1 MRIAVYIFGLL
12 RPLTLPVS
20 AKGLYDTPATF
31 RQETCRTAG
40 APAAIYFCI
49 NEQRLKRGIVDL
61 GGRTR
66 MLSRNHSRFQYFV
79 FLLAGVVL
87 LSCGLSQAQQ
97 PDQETSPPTDA
108 AKPASPEPENFF
120 VRWAE
125 FYRQDWSPTAASSPA
140 PARRG
145 LPSPLDSPP
154 FPNSDWSYGGSPV
167 IGEPDT
173 NSYPLMTAINQARSR
188 TKIYGWLD
196 PTVNFTNSAHS
207 NAPEAND
214 VYSNRFE
221 LNQFVLY
228 VERLPDSVQRDHID
242 WGYHLTALYGT
253 DYRYTTGKGYFS
265 GQLLNDHRQYGFDPT
280 LEYIDIYVPQVAQG
294 MNLRLGRFI
303 SIPGIEA
310 QLAPN
315 NYIFSHS
322 LLYAIDPFTDTGLI
336 ATVKLNDQWLVQ
348 LGITGGHD
356 VALWTPDAKPSGTGC
371 LGYTTRSVNDN
382 VYLCAN
388 GINDGKYAYNNLQQ
402 YDATWY
408 HKFSKTWHMA
418 TETWYMDQRDVPALR
433 GNIQPETGSNAAYC
447 LPGEQRC
454 TAPEYAVVNFLQKEL
469 SPHDFLSFRSD
480 FLDDKKG
487 QRTGYATRY
496 SENTIT
502 WCHWIG
508 TTVQLRP
515 ELRFE
520 RAWDQKAYDNGRR
533 QNQLTVASDLI
544 FHF

>member
-1 MRIAVYIFGLL
+1 MPAMNNSRRL
-12 RPLTLPVS
+12 R
-20 AKGLYDTPATF
+20 F
-31 RQETCRTAG
+31 
-40 APAAIYFCI
+40 F
-49 NEQRLKRGIVDL
+49 
-61 GGRTR
+61 
-66 MLSRNHSRFQYFV
+66 
-79 FLLAGVVL
+79 FLFAGVVF
-87 LSCGLSQAQQ
+87 LSCALSQAQQ
-97 PDQETSPPTDA
+97 SDRETSPLPDA
-108 AKPASPEPENFF
+108 PKPIIPKPKSFF
-120 VRWAE
+120 DRWGE
-125 FYRQDWSPTAASSPA
+125 FYRQDWSPRAASSPA

-173 NSYPLMTAINQARSR
+173 NGYPLMTAINQARSR

-196 PTVNFTNSAHS
+196 PTVNFSNSVHS
-207 NAPEAND
+207 NGPEAND

-228 VERLPDSVQRDHID
+228 AEQLPDSVQRDHID
-242 WGYHLTALYGT
+242 WGYHFTALYGT
-253 DYRYTTGKGYFS
+253 DYRYTTGKGYLS

-280 LEYIDIYVPQVAQG
+280 LEYVDVYVPQVAQG

-315 NYIFSHS
+315 NYMFSHS

-336 ATVKLNDQWLVQ
+336 ATVKLNDQWVVQ

-371 LGYTTRSVNDN
+371 LSYTTKSVNDN
-382 VYLCAN
+382 VYICAN

-402 YDATWY
+402 YDTTWY
-408 HKFSKTWHMA
+408 HKFSKTVHMA
-418 TETWYMDQRDVPALR
+418 TEAWYMYEREVPALG
-433 GNIQPETGSNAAYC
+433 GNTPPETGANAAYC

-469 SPHDFLSFRSD
+469 SSHDFLSVRSD

-508 TTVQLRP
+508 ATVQLRP

-533 QNQLTVASDLI
+533 HNQLTVASDLI

>member
-1 MRIAVYIFGLL
+1 MRPKNSLHCH
-12 RPLTLPVS
+12 LT
-20 AKGLYDTPATF
+20 
-31 RQETCRTAG
+31 
-40 APAAIYFCI
+40 
-49 NEQRLKRGIVDL
+49 
-61 GGRTR
+61 
-66 MLSRNHSRFQYFV
+66 
-79 FLLAGVVL
+79 FLLVFTCLAL
-87 LSCGLSQAQQ
+87 LSCGLSQAQLANR
-97 PDQETSPPTDA
+97 ETSPLPDAPTPSERG
-108 AKPASPEPENFF
+108 AKGFF
-120 VRWAE
+120 ARWAE
-125 FYRQDWSPTAASSPA
+125 FYRQDWSGTAPSSPA

-145 LPSPLDSPP
+145 APSPLDSPP

-188 TKIYGWLD
+188 TKLYGWLD
-196 PTVNFTNSAHS
+196 PTLNFSTSAHS

-214 VYSNRFE
+214 VYANRFE
-221 LNQFVLY
+221 LNQLVLY
-228 VERLPDSVQRDHID
+228 AERLPDSVQRDHID

-253 DYRYTTGKGYFS
+253 DYRFTTAKGYGV
-265 GQLLNDHRQYGFDPT
+265 GQLLNDHREYGFDPT
-280 LEYIDIYVPQVAQG
+280 LEYVDVYIPQVAQG

-303 SIPGIEA
+303 SVPGIEA

-336 ATVKLNDQWLVQ
+336 ATVKMNDQWLLQ

-356 VALWTPDAKPSGTGC
+356 VALWTPDAKPSGTAC
-371 LGYTTRSVNDN
+371 VSYTTKSVNDN
-382 VYLCAN
+382 LYACAN

-408 HKFSKTWHMA
+408 HKFSKTVHMA
-418 TETWYMDQRDVPALR
+418 TEAWYMYELDVPAL
-433 GNIQPETGSNAAYC
+433 GGPIQPERGANAAYC

-469 SPHDFLSFRSD
+469 SLHDFMSFRSD

-496 SENTIT
+496 SENTIM

-508 TTVQLRP
+508 NTVQIRP

-520 RAWDQKAYDNGRR
+520 RAWDRKAYDNGRQ

>member
-1 MRIAVYIFGLL
+1 MPFLFGQRITDAVFNTFFFLL
-12 RPLTLPVS
+12 VCFVLLLCAQSLAQQADAGASPIPDAPKPS
-20 AKGLYDTPATF
+20 IPEAKG
-31 RQETCRTAG
+31 
-40 APAAIYFCI
+40 
-49 NEQRLKRGIVDL
+49 
-61 GGRTR
+61 
-66 MLSRNHSRFQYFV
+66 
-79 FLLAGVVL
+79 
-87 LSCGLSQAQQ
+87 
-97 PDQETSPPTDA
+97 
-108 AKPASPEPENFF
+108 FF

-125 FYRQDWSPTAASSPA
+125 FYHQDWWGTPASSPA

-196 PTVNFTNSAHS
+196 PTLNFSNSTHS

-214 VYSNRFE
+214 VYSNRVE

-228 VERLPDSVQRDHID
+228 AEQLPDSVQRDHID

-253 DYRYTTGKGYFS
+253 DYRFTTAKGYGV
-265 GQLLNDHRQYGFDPT
+265 GQLVNDQREYGFDPT
-280 LEYIDIYVPQVAQG
+280 LEYIDVYFPQVAQG

-303 SIPGIEA
+303 SVPGIEA

-336 ATVKLNDQWLVQ
+336 ATVKLNDRWLLQ

-356 VALWTPDAKPSGTGC
+356 VALWAPDAKPSGTAC
-371 LGYTTRSVNDN
+371 VSYTTKSVNDN
-382 VYLCAN
+382 LYACAN
-388 GINDGKYAYNNLQQ
+388 GLNDGKYAYNNLQQ
-402 YDATWY
+402 YDTTWY
-408 HKFSKTWHMA
+408 HKFSKTIHMA
-418 TETWYMDQRDVPALR
+418 TEAWYMYELGVPAVGGAL
-433 GNIQPETGSNAAYC
+433 QPEKGANAAYC
-447 LPGEQRC
+447 LAGEQRC

-469 SPHDFLSFRSD
+469 SLHNFMSFRSD
-480 FLDDKKG
+480 FLDDKRG

-496 SENTIT
+496 SENTIM

-508 TTVQLRP
+508 STVQIRP

-520 RAWDQKAYDNGRR
+520 RAWDRKAYDNGRQ

>member
-1 MRIAVYIFGLL
+1 MRPNHNL
-12 RPLTLPVS
+12 R
-20 AKGLYDTPATF
+20 
-31 RQETCRTAG
+31 RWQ
-40 APAAIYFCI
+40 
-49 NEQRLKRGIVDL
+49 
-61 GGRTR
+61 
-66 MLSRNHSRFQYFV
+66 
-79 FLLAGVVL
+79 FLFLFAGVVF
-87 LSCGLSQAQQ
+87 LSGSLCWGQESEKQRSSL
-97 PDQETSPPTDA
+97 PDAP
-108 AKPASPEPENFF
+108 KPSAPRKKGFF
-120 VRWAE
+120 ARWAE
-125 FYRQDWSPTAASSPA
+125 YYREDWAGRTPSSPA

-154 FPNSDWSYGGSPV
+154 FPNADWSYGGSPV

-173 NSYPLMTAINQARSR
+173 NSYPLMTAINGARSR
-188 TKIYGWLD
+188 TKLYGWID
-196 PTVNFTNSAHS
+196 PTLNFSTSTHS
-207 NAPEAND
+207 NGPEAND
-214 VYSNRFE
+214 VYSNCFE
-221 LNQFVLY
+221 MNQFVFY
-228 VERLPDSVQRDHID
+228 AERLPDSVQRDHVD

-253 DYRYTTGKGYFS
+253 DYRYTIAKGYLS

-280 LEYIDIYVPQVAQG
+280 LEYVDVYVPQVAQG
-294 MNLRLGRFI
+294 MNIRLGRFI
-303 SIPGIEA
+303 SVPGIEA

-348 LGITGGHD
+348 AGITGGHD

-371 LGYTTRSVNDN
+371 VSYTTTSVNDN
-382 VYLCAN
+382 IYVCAN

-408 HKFSKTWHMA
+408 HKFSKTVHMA
-418 TETWYMDQRDVPALR
+418 SEAWYMYERDVPAL
-433 GNIQPETGSNAAYC
+433 GGSIPPETGANGAYC
-447 LPGEQRC
+447 RTGEQRC
-454 TAPEYAVVNFLQKEL
+454 TAPEYAVVNFLEKEL
-469 SPHDFLSFRSD
+469 STHNFLSFRSD

-487 QRTGYATRY
+487 QRTGYATKY
-496 SENTIT
+496 SENTIA
-502 WCHWIG
+502 WCHWFG

-520 RAWDQKAYDNGRR
+520 RAWDRKAYDNGRR

>member
-1 MRIAVYIFGLL
+1 MRPNNNLRLCQFFLL
-12 RPLTLPVS
+12 FVV
-20 AKGLYDTPATF
+20 A
-31 RQETCRTAG
+31 
-40 APAAIYFCI
+40 
-49 NEQRLKRGIVDL
+49 
-61 GGRTR
+61 
-66 MLSRNHSRFQYFV
+66 V
-79 FLLAGVVL
+79 FL
-87 LSCGLSQAQQ
+87 SCSLCLAQQ
-97 PDQETSPPTDA
+97 ADKEISRLPDAPKQSIPET
-108 AKPASPEPENFF
+108 KGFF
-120 VRWAE
+120 ARWAE
-125 FYRQDWSPTAASSPA
+125 FYRHDWSGTTASSPA

-154 FPNSDWSYGGSPV
+154 FPNADWSYGGSPV

-173 NSYPLMTAINQARSR
+173 NSYPLMTAINQAKSR
-188 TKIYGWLD
+188 TKLYGWVD
-196 PTVNFTNSAHS
+196 PTLNFSTSADR

-221 LNQFVLY
+221 MNQFVFY
-228 VERLPDSVQRDHID
+228 AERLPDSVQRDRVD

-253 DYRYTTGKGYFS
+253 DYRYTIAKGYLS

-280 LEYIDIYVPQVAQG
+280 LEYVDVYVPQVAQG

-303 SIPGIEA
+303 SVPGIEA

-356 VALWTPDAKPSGTGC
+356 VALWTPDAKPSATGC
-371 LGYTTRSVNDN
+371 LSYTTNSVNDN
-382 VYLCAN
+382 FYICAN

-402 YDATWY
+402 YDTTWY
-408 HKFSKTWHMA
+408 HKFSKTVHMA
-418 TETWYMDQRDVPALR
+418 TEAWYMYERDVPALG
-433 GNIQPETGSNAAYC
+433 GNIQPETGANAAYC
-447 LPGEQRC
+447 LTGKQRC
-454 TAPEYAVVNFLQKEL
+454 TAPEYAIVNFLQKEL

-487 QRTGYATRY
+487 QRTGYATKY
-496 SENTIT
+496 SENTIM
-502 WCHWIG
+502 WCHWVG

-520 RAWDQKAYDNGRR
+520 RAWDKKAYDNGRR
-533 QNQLTVASDLI
+533 HDQLTVASDLI